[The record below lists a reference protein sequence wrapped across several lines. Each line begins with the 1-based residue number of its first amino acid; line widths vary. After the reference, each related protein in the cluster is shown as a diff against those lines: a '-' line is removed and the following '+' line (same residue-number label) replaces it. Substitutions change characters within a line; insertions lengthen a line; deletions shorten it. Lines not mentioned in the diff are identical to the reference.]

1 MSKFIKSKYLELNL
15 KIPKLINEGK
25 TIKEMSK
32 ILNVSVSTINRRCKE
47 LSLSVPNHHNA
58 LKFDNT
64 VFDYIDSEEKA
75 YWLGFLYA
83 DGNVHSSSNIV
94 SLSLKGDDV
103 EHLQKFRQFLKA
115 AASVKMGKIQ
125 VNNKEYKI
133 CKFSVCDKHFKQ
145 QLASL
150 GCVPKKS
157 LILQFPSL
165 DVFQRKELVYDF
177 IRGYIDGDGCLT
189 FSKNG
194 RLQLSIAGTKE
205 FLNGILSIFPNKF
218 SMYKPKNVKNNIWIL
233 SNCGANADDVTY
245 TLYAKATMF
254 LQRKYDRFAVLNR
267 KVQNNYGA
275 KTVKAEMPIPC

>member
-1 MSKFIKSKYLELNL
+1 MPKFIKSKYLELNL

-32 ILNVSVSTINRRCKE
+32 ILNISISAINRRCKE

-64 VFDYIDSEEKA
+64 VFDCIDSEEKA

-94 SLSLKGDDV
+94 SISLKGDDI

-115 AASVKMGKIQ
+115 VASVKMGKVQ
-125 VNNKEYKI
+125 LNNKEYKI
-133 CKFSVCDKHFKQ
+133 CNFSVCNKHFKQ
-145 QLASL
+145 QLANL

-194 RLQLSIAGTKE
+194 RLQLSLAGTKE
-205 FLNGILSIFPNKF
+205 FLNGVLSIFPNKF
-218 SMYKPKNVKNNIWIL
+218 SMYKPKNVKNNVWIL

-245 TLYAKATMF
+245 TLYAKATTF

-275 KTVKAEMPIPC
+275 KTVKAEMPTPC